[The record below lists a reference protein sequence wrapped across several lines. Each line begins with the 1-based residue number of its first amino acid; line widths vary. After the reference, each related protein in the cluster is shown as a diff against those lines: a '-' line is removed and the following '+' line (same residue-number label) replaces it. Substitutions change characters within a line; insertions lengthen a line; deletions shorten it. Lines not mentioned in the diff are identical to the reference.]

1 LKLKEVFEMLSSR
14 QAFVVLAA
22 VVAGYAATAS
32 ALAAKRSFTIA
43 AVEPKGGAAVDKGPF
58 PAASLPEGGGFE
70 LKKPGA
76 DGRWQISAYLWSAQQ
91 IHVNKGDEVSLDF
104 VGLNGSE
111 HPTTI
116 EGYDK
121 SFTLKRGEVK
131 NVSFVADK
139 SGVFKIICSR
149 HQPTMVSELIVH
161 D

>member
-1 LKLKEVFEMLSSR
+1 MFSSK
-14 QAFVVLAA
+14 QALVVLAA
-22 VVAGYAATAS
+22 VVAGYAATVS

-43 AVEPKGGAAVDKGPF
+43 AVEPKGGADVEKEPF
-58 PAASLPEGGGFE
+58 PTASLPKGEGLE
-70 LKKPGA
+70 LKKPNA

-104 VGLNGSE
+104 VGLNGSD

-121 SFTLKRGEVK
+121 AFTLKRGEVR

-139 SGVFKIICSR
+139 PGVFKIICSR

-161 D
+161 EKD